1 MIALTA
7 KKKIYMYF
15 DKIFLFFHS
24 WKMRFIY
31 RLILDRLFRNVYRVE
46 RKKVSLQLLIFTTLS
61 DRLLSKDTYN
71 SILFDM

>member
-1 MIALTA
+1 
-7 KKKIYMYF
+7 MYF